1 MSAPLAPTG
10 SRRLRKKRR
19 TRQQIYDAALALFAR
34 DGFDKVTVE
43 AICSRADVAKGTF
56 FLHFPTKGALLF
68 EYSRRLA
75 AELAPRIEERPGSAE
90 DAFRAFTRA
99 LVDHWLEHAELT
111 APMLRE
117 LLQHPEVME
126 RAPEEGEDLA
136 RILAE
141 LVQRGQARGEFRRGI
156 APELAVQVFFSSSLA
171 FLAGALRAE
180 PPLGPQAI
188 RDQFLE
194 LVLHGL
200 VAPAPDAPPASTGAA
215 ASEDA

>member
-1 MSAPLAPTG
+1 MNAPVVPSP

-19 TRQQIYDAALALFAR
+19 TREQIYDAALVLFAR
-34 DGFDKVTVE
+34 DGFDAVTVE
-43 AICSRADVAKGTF
+43 AICARADVAKGTF

-75 AELAPRIEERPGSAE
+75 AELAARIAERPGSAE

-117 LLQHPEVME
+117 LLRQPDVME

-141 LVQRGQARGEFRRGI
+141 LVQRGQARGEFRSGI

-171 FLAGALRAE
+171 FLAGALQAK

-200 VAPAPDAPPASTGAA
+200 VAPASSAPSPSEGGDAA
-215 ASEDA
+215 EDS